1 MKKLTK
7 KRKQSNKE
15 IESNAYSPLEALI
28 LLKRVASAKFI
39 ESVEAHVNLNID
51 PRYSDQQLRTTLLL
65 PKGTGK
71 TKRIAVLIQ
80 NEKITP
86 EIQSLGDIVGSET
99 LINLITQGQLNF
111 DILLATPDMMPK
123 LAKLGRILGPKGL
136 MPSPKAGTVT
146 TDIVGAINE
155 FKGGKIE
162 YRADKTGIV
171 HLSFGK
177 ANFSTEDLLE
187 NLTSVYTSIEQNKP
201 TGVKGRYFKTLYIC
215 STMGPS
221 ILIDYTLFK
230 SK

>member
-1 MKKLTK
+1 MKKITK
-7 KRKQSNKE
+7 NREQSNKE
-15 IESNAYSPLEALI
+15 LESKAYSPIEAI
-28 LLKRVASAKFI
+28 TLLKKVATAKFI
-39 ESVEAHVNLNID
+39 ESVEAHIALNID
-51 PRYSDQQLRTTLLL
+51 PRYSDQQLRTTLIL

-71 TKRIAVLIQ
+71 IKRVAVLIQ

-86 EIQSLGDIVGSET
+86 EIQTLGDLVGSET
-99 LINLITQGQLNF
+99 LIDSITQGQLNF

-146 TDIVGAINE
+146 TDILGAINE

-177 ANFSTEDLLE
+177 VNFSIDDLLE

-221 ILIDYTLFK
+221 ILIDFTLFK
-230 SK
+230 